1 MEIASAMTITA
12 ITAFSVIKAIR
23 PVISNKAIH
32 TYDAANMTIT
42 DNMYI
47 TVITRIMA
55 LIVLRLI
62 INIISNKAK
71 NTDIPLLQPL

>member
-1 MEIASAMTITA
+1 MEIASAMTLTA

-23 PVISNKAIH
+23 PIISNKAMH

-55 LIVLRLI
+55 IIVFCI
-62 INIISNKAK
+62 KVTMSKV
-71 NTDIPLLQPL
+71 